1 MQTSFSGESTYPQV
15 IRDFL
20 ESEPLYENGSMPA
33 DETKVATFK
42 TYVAANWI
50 SMLDT
55 FELEQPSLN
64 NKYLIV
70 SATEYLAG
78 ETYFLVLGK
87 ICELKENNKNSKPFF
102 EGSILS
108 IGPGKAGFLSYNDDN
123 PQVKVIA
130 ARANALCPPSSQ
142 IKSILGAIMAGDA
155 LEYAESATLA
165 AGLPLPEKLPPPE

>member
-20 ESEPLYENGSMPA
+20 ESEPLYENGSMPT

-64 NKYLIV
+64 NKGSSLFPVGDHVQIRPGR
-70 SATEYLAG
+70 SIWKLAG
-78 ETYFLVLGK
+78 G
-87 ICELKENNKNSKPFF
+87 
-102 EGSILS
+102 
-108 IGPGKAGFLSYNDDN
+108 
-123 PQVKVIA
+123 
-130 ARANALCPPSSQ
+130 ANHWDSLQ
-142 IKSILGAIMAGDA
+142 
-155 LEYAESATLA
+155 
-165 AGLPLPEKLPPPE
+165 